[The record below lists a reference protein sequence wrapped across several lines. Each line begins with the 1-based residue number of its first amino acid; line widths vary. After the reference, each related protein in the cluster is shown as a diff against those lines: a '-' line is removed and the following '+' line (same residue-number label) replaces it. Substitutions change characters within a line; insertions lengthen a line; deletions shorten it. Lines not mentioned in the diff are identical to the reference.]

1 MILEFKNFNKDDF
14 VEVKDGRKGTVVSVI
29 APKYIQLRMTGT
41 NKILAF
47 EVGDIAD
54 HKPSKPRVSPEA
66 IQSATDI
73 LHKSFRLRDTV
84 KGEG

>member
-54 HKPSKPRVSPEA
+54 HKPSKLRVSPEA
-66 IQSATDI
+66 IQSATNI

-84 KGEG
+84 RGEE